1 MESRARK
8 ETRTAE
14 RDGLANSVEFSQ
26 AALNYKFK
34 FFGARLLIA
43 AKNHPFAWKIGSC
56 STDFAFDSTTLAT
69 SLHKGHKRH
78 LFQHIIFII
87 KEEPNSFSV

>member
-34 FFGARLLIA
+34 FFGATLLITT
-43 AKNHPFAWKIGSC
+43 KNHPFAWKIGSC
-56 STDFAFDSTTLAT
+56 STDFAFERTTPAT
-69 SLHKGHKRH
+69 SLHMRRERH
-78 LFQHIIFII
+78 LF
-87 KEEPNSFSV
+87 